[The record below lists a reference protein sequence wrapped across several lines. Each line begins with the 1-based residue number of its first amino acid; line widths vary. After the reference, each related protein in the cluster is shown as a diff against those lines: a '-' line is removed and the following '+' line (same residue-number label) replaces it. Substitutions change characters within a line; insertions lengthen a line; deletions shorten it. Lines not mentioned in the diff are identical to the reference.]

1 MRVLAGLLLFATA
14 CGGDGGGGPV
24 LVDGAVGADGASS
37 ADAPASS
44 GLIVTITADPVL
56 PGMVRSDVVV
66 TRALFRVKTLEVV
79 GDAGS
84 GGTTQADVEL
94 DWSATMQPLPF
105 SFPFAPPG
113 LYSQVTLDIDGDVA
127 EPSYEITGM
136 AMVGGAMAPFAI
148 VDTARLEVDVRN
160 FDATLPPNGMATLP
174 VRLDLRDALELD
186 FDQLD
191 NVGGVWTLGPTHALI
206 DGFRDDLDEAFKRL
220 GGGGG

>member
-1 MRVLAGLLLFATA
+1 MRVLAGLLLLATA
-14 CGGDGGGGPV
+14 CGGDGGGPV
-24 LVDGAVGADGASS
+24 LVDGAAGADGASS
-37 ADAPASS
+37 SDAPSS
-44 GLIVTITADPVL
+44 ATGLVVTLTADPAL

-84 GGTTQADVEL
+84 GGTMQADLEL
-94 DWSATMQPLPF
+94 DWSAATQPLPVQ
-105 SFPFAPPG
+105 FPFAPPG

-148 VDTARLEVDVRN
+148 IDTGRLEVDVRN
-160 FDATLPPNGMATLP
+160 FDVTLPPNGMATLP